1 MRTRVRPIPLF
12 LIQGGWESIR
22 TSWLQSEMLGWA
34 QGALLQ
40 RRGTR
45 RGVVHDSNKAA
56 GNEGRV
62 GWPPA
67 RINPSASK
75 QHPRRIDSWKVELP
89 MKADSRACRH
99 WQLRPRVT
107 TPSIQPQ
114 LTFDV
119 RGHVV
124 TQPPSRRCRPR

>member
-22 TSWLQSEMLGWA
+22 TSWA

-45 RGVVHDSNKAA
+45 P

-67 RINPSASK
+67 LSSTL
-75 QHPRRIDSWKVELP
+75 RRIDSWKVELP